1 MKTKNIIYII
11 VILFTIIFLF
21 LFFRESQI
29 SKKTN
34 EIIWKIEKN
43 GLKSNEDLNLK
54 KDIISWT
61 WYIVNWPFVKIN
73 YSVFVKNKWNMD
85 LFISDINKNISEQL
99 NINFTNISTKNPD
112 FSFFQRIDL
121 TKVSDLSFGFDEYND
136 KYNILFDYILNNK
149 TFFKK
154 WIVSFNMNISNIE
167 SNSKLTDTI
176 KKINYFSYKA
186 LWIQYF
192 SFNIRN
198 YDIQYIL
205 TKEEFNLLANINW
218 LVTFWVD
225 FYKPI
230 DMNEEDM
237 FEFLKK
243 INWKISDFTIRWTD
257 YKLIFNW
264 ITKWWNRDIIYK
276 K

>member
-34 EIIWKIEKN
+34 EIIGKIEKN

-54 KDIISWT
+54 KDIISGT
-61 WYIVNWPFVKIN
+61 GYIVNGPFVKIN
-73 YSVFVKNKWNMD
+73 YSVFVKNKGNMD

-154 WIVSFNMNISNIE
+154 GIVSFNMNISNIE

-186 LWIQYF
+186 LGIQYF

-205 TKEEFNLLANINW
+205 TKEEFNLLANING
-218 LVTFWVD
+218 LVTFGVD

-243 INWKISDFTIRWTD
+243 INGKISDFTIRGTD
-257 YKLIFNW
+257 YKLIFNG
-264 ITKWWNRDIIYK
+264 ITKGGNRDIIYK